1 MALKFDGTKLVDGSK
16 VLANVRGDKI
26 YEGFSQG
33 KCFANVKGDKIYE
46 GFSQGKCF
54 ANVKG
59 DKIYEGFSQG
69 NILIKTSDA
78 AKKVG
83 STSQGPLTAA
93 LWYLFCR

>member
-16 VLANVRGDKI
+16 VLANVR
-26 YEGFSQG
+26 
-33 KCFANVKGDKIYE
+33 GDKIYE

>member
-26 YEGFSQG
+26 YEGSGPYKVLANVRGDKIYEGSGPF
-33 KCFANVKGDKIYE
+33 KALANVKGDKIYE
-46 GFSQGKCF
+46 GSGP
-54 ANVKG
+54 
-59 DKIYEGFSQG
+59 Y
-69 NILIKTSDA
+69 KTLTNMKDA
-78 AKKVG
+78 AKKLG